1 MLSLSENE
9 LSQKIFEFSNDGI
22 FVLSL
27 DDNSIIEVNP
37 AVTKMLGF
45 SREELLSM
53 SISDI
58 HPREMDLLE
67 EFANRVLVKG
77 AGWTNELTCKTKSKK
92 LLFVEISASIIIMD
106 NQKYLISIVRNI
118 SGRKQ
123 MEAQLRMFSFTDGLT
138 GVANRRKLDEYIDIE
153 WRRAMR
159 TELPISIIMIDID
172 YFKLYNDTYG
182 HLQGDSCLKAV
193 ANVIQKSLIR
203 PGDLCARYGG
213 EEFLV
218 LLPDTDEKGA
228 LHIAHRI
235 DKNLANEKIEH
246 CMSDISASVTISMG
260 VASIIPNSK
269 ITSSQLILKA
279 DQVLYKAKKEGRNR
293 AICFSES

>member
-27 DDNSIIEVNP
+27 DENSIIEVNP
-37 AVTKMLGF
+37 AATKMLGF
-45 SREELLSM
+45 SREELLAM

-58 HPREMDLLE
+58 HPREMNLLQ

-77 AGWTNELTCKTKSKK
+77 AGWTNELTCQTKSKK
-92 LLFVEISASIIIMD
+92 LLFVEISASIITME
-106 NQKYLISIVRNI
+106 NQKYLISMVRDI

-159 TELPISIIMIDID
+159 NQLPISIIMIDID

-182 HLQGDSCLKAV
+182 HLQGDSCLKTV

-203 PGDLCARYGG
+203 PGDFCARYGG
-213 EEFLV
+213 EEFFV

-235 DKNLANEKIEH
+235 DKNLAKEKIEH

-260 VASIIPNSK
+260 LASIVPNSK
-269 ITSSQLILKA
+269 VTSSQLILEA

-293 AICFSES
+293 AICFSEN